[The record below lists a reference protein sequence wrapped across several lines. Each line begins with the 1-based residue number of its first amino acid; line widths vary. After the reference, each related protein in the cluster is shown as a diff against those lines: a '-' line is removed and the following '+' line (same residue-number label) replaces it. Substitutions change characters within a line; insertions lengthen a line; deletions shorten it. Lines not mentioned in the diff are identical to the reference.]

1 MATYK
6 VVDADQLD
14 SDLSKVAV
22 AIRGAGR
29 TTQKLSFPQEMVSA
43 IGSLTKVTKM
53 GQVNCGYVADTL
65 NLTSYS
71 NYKNI
76 TVSNIYL
83 VPVSFTVTATGEI
96 TGGTYNIIKSYSNGI
111 LTARRDSI
119 PGSVGVQFLMD
130 VYIIE

>member
-14 SDLSKVAV
+14 SDLSKIAV
-22 AIRGAGR
+22 AIRGAGG

-76 TVSNIYL
+76 TV
-83 VPVSFTVTATGEI
+83 
-96 TGGTYNIIKSYSNGI
+96 
-111 LTARRDSI
+111 
-119 PGSVGVQFLMD
+119 
-130 VYIIE
+130 